1 MSYIVIADCA
11 LDDLIYTLVSQTD
24 IDESDVWFK
33 TFANSMGVYTTQI
46 KTPFPTQCKRLLR
59 FWVYIQVCKRNIGK
73 NINRTQ
79 DGYEQ
84 DWFEVKAKEYQ
95 KLFDTELAAI
105 TPNIIMGIDVDN
117 LNTNQKRSNRI
128 ERA

>member
-1 MSYIVIADCA
+1 MSYIVLADCA
-11 LDDLIYTLVSQTD
+11 LDDLIYNLVSQTD

-33 TFANSMGVYTTQI
+33 TFANSMSVYTTQI
-46 KTPFPTQCKRLLR
+46 KSPFPTQCKRFLR

-95 KLFDTELAAI
+95 KLFDTELASI
-105 TPNIIMGIDVDN
+105 TPNIIMGLDVDN
-117 LNTNQKRSNRI
+117 LNTNQKRYNRI